1 MITAGTKGTSKARLK
16 LNMYCIMI
24 YNMTPIASEK
34 TMLEVERILKRK
46 EKKTNASVSL
56 SREVIRATDAVA
68 GKAGRSALVERAIR
82 RYFRVILR
90 RARNQHDLQAINAH
104 ADRTN
109 RESDVLLDLQAWPQ

>member
-1 MITAGTKGTSKARLK
+1 
-16 LNMYCIMI
+16 
-24 YNMTPIASEK
+24 
-34 TMLEVERILKRK
+34 MLEVERILKRK